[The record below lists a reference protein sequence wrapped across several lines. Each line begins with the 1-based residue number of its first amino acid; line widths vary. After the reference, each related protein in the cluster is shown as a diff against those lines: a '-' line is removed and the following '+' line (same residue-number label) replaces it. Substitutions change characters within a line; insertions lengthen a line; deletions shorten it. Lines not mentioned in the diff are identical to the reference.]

1 MSRYVV
7 RRLIQMIPLLIFIS
21 ILSFS
26 ISVLAP
32 GDPVLMFVPPEKKT
46 ISPEAMQALRHKYG
60 LDQPIYL
67 RYFTWLGNTLRGDWG
82 YSFRSHDLVTKEV
95 FSRLPNTII
104 LGITS
109 LIFTLLIAIPLGVI
123 SAIKRYSIFDYTV
136 TIGAF
141 LGLSLPTFW
150 FALILIELF
159 ANRLGWLPSMGM
171 QSLGVQ
177 MNSTQKVVDLAK
189 HLILPVLT
197 LSITDLAYWSRYQR
211 ATLLE
216 NLSQDFVRTARGKGL
231 KESTVI
237 WRHAF
242 RNALIPMITL
252 LGMSLPDIVGGA
264 VITETIFGWPGMG
277 RLGIESIASRD
288 FPVVMAVTMIL
299 ALMVIVGNLLAD
311 ISYSFVDPRIRLD

>member
-1 MSRYVV
+1 MSRYII
-7 RRLIQMIPLLIFIS
+7 RRLLQMIPLLIFIS

-32 GDPVLMFVPPEKKT
+32 GDPIQMFLPPEKKS

-67 RYFTWLGNTLRGDWG
+67 RYFSWLGNTLQGNWG
-82 YSFRSHDLVTKEV
+82 YSYRSHDLVTKEV
-95 FSRLPNTII
+95 LSRLPNTIT
-104 LGITS
+104 LGLAS
-109 LIFTLLIAIPLGVI
+109 LVFTLLISIPLGVL
-123 SAIKRYSIFDYTV
+123 SAIKRYSVIDYTV

-141 LGLSLPTFW
+141 MGLSLPTFW
-150 FALILIELF
+150 FALILIEFF

-171 QSLGVQ
+171 QSLGAQ
-177 MNSTQKVVDLAK
+177 MTGTEKFFDVAK

-197 LSITDLAYWSRYQR
+197 LSITNLAYWSRYQR

-216 NLSQDFVRTARGKGL
+216 NLNQDFVRTARAKGL

-242 RNALIPMITL
+242 RNALIPMVTL

-277 RLGIESIASRD
+277 RLGIDSISSRD
-288 FPVVMAVTMIL
+288 YPVVMAVTMIL
-299 ALMVIVGNLLAD
+299 ALMVVVGNLLAD
-311 ISYSFVDPRIRLD
+311 ISYAFVDPRIRFD